1 MDRARTMISAMKKLL
16 AIAVPV
22 ILSLT
27 FSPQLTY
34 GQITAINIAQGKK
47 IEATS
52 TCGVGVGEKELFCK
66 LATVP
71 GKFAISGLSCDYCDP
86 LTPSSNH
93 SIEYAIDGTENWWQ
107 SPPLSRGL
115 QYQQVNIT
123 IDLRQVGV
131 FTVFMPIAICY
142 YPQSSSFS
150 VTELWFAAV
159 KRQFVLYNWSTW
171 SANCTIHNLVS
182 RYVWI
187 LSQRCRI
194 SLLENQH
201 FRSHSL
207 GHGHKYLAKIFQ
219 KEAKTVSLKREP

>member
-1 MDRARTMISAMKKLL
+1 MKTLL

-22 ILSLT
+22 ILALI
-27 FSPQLTY
+27 FSPQLSY

-123 IDLRQVGV
+123 IDLGRSVCSPFSCWSQY
-131 FTVFMPIAICY
+131 AIILNRLLFQWRNCGLLQLSLSLSCTTDRPDRPTAQTIIWSRDSY
-142 YPQSSSFS
+142 EFFLSVAAFQATFLRSWSQIPLQKFS
-150 VTELWFAAV
+150 K
-159 KRQFVLYNWSTW
+159 KRQ
-171 SANCTIHNLVS
+171 
-182 RYVWI
+182 R
-187 LSQRCRI
+187 Q
-194 SLLENQH
+194 
-201 FRSHSL
+201 SH
-207 GHGHKYLAKIFQ
+207 
-219 KEAKTVSLKREP
+219 

>member
-1 MDRARTMISAMKKLL
+1 MISAMKKLL
-16 AIAVPV
+16 AIVVPV
-22 ILSLT
+22 ILALT

-93 SIEYAIDGTENWWQ
+93 SIEYAIDGMENWWQ

-123 IDLRQVGV
+123 IDLGQVGV
-131 FTVFMPIAICY
+131 FAVFMLIAICH
-142 YPQSSSFS
+142 YPQSPSFS

-159 KRQFVLYNWSTW
+159 KLEFVLYN
-171 SANCTIHNLVS
+171 
-182 RYVWI
+182 
-187 LSQRCRI
+187 
-194 SLLENQH
+194 
-201 FRSHSL
+201 
-207 GHGHKYLAKIFQ
+207 
-219 KEAKTVSLKREP
+219 

>member
-1 MDRARTMISAMKKLL
+1 MISAMKKLL
-16 AIAVPV
+16 AIVVLV
-22 ILSLT
+22 ILALT

-123 IDLRQVGV
+123 IDLGQVGV
-131 FTVFMPIAICY
+131 FTVFMLIAIC
-142 YPQSSSFS
+142 
-150 VTELWFAAV
+150 
-159 KRQFVLYNWSTW
+159 
-171 SANCTIHNLVS
+171 
-182 RYVWI
+182 
-187 LSQRCRI
+187 
-194 SLLENQH
+194 
-201 FRSHSL
+201 
-207 GHGHKYLAKIFQ
+207 
-219 KEAKTVSLKREP
+219 

>member
-1 MDRARTMISAMKKLL
+1 MISAMKKLL

-22 ILSLT
+22 ILSVT

-34 GQITAINIAQGKK
+34 GQITAINVAQGKK

-123 IDLRQVGV
+123 IDLGQVGV
-131 FTVFMPIAICY
+131 FAVFFRRSQYATILNRLFFQWQNCGLLQLSLSLPCTTDRPDRPTA
-142 YPQSSSFS
+142 QSIIWSRDLYEFFLS
-150 VTELWFAAV
+150 VAADLL
-159 KRQFVLYNWSTW
+159 KET
-171 SANCTIHNLVS
+171 C
-182 RYVWI
+182 
-187 LSQRCRI
+187 I
-194 SLLENQH
+194 S
-201 FRSHSL
+201 
-207 GHGHKYLAKIFQ
+207 GHI
-219 KEAKTVSLKREP
+219 P

>member
-1 MDRARTMISAMKKLL
+1 MISAMKKLL

-27 FSPQLTY
+27 FSPQLAY

-123 IDLRQVGV
+123 IDLGQVGV
-131 FTVFMPIAICY
+131 FAVFMLIAICY

-150 VTELWFAAV
+150 MTELWFAAV
-159 KRQFVLYNWSTW
+159 KLQFVLYN
-171 SANCTIHNLVS
+171 
-182 RYVWI
+182 
-187 LSQRCRI
+187 
-194 SLLENQH
+194 
-201 FRSHSL
+201 
-207 GHGHKYLAKIFQ
+207 
-219 KEAKTVSLKREP
+219 

>member
-1 MDRARTMISAMKKLL
+1 MKKLF

-22 ILSLT
+22 ILALI

-123 IDLRQVGV
+123 IDLGQVGV
-131 FTVFMPIAICY
+131 QYAIMLNRFF
-142 YPQSSSFS
+142 FS
-150 VTELWFAAV
+150 D
-159 KRQFVLYNWSTW
+159 
-171 SANCTIHNLVS
+171 
-182 RYVWI
+182 
-187 LSQRCRI
+187 RI
-194 SLLENQH
+194 VVCCS
-201 FRSHSL
+201 
-207 GHGHKYLAKIFQ
+207 
-219 KEAKTVSLKREP
+219 